1 MASSAYPYGM
11 VPTENLAAG
20 YNTQGFETLNIADGY
35 TTAIYFGDAVKKVT
49 GGTIEKDWA
58 GSNGADAAMTPIG
71 IFVGCRYINSIGYAV
86 DSQYWPGITT
96 GYTVYA
102 KVVTDPDAVFAI
114 QADGALDDGGSN
126 TGSEVNGLNAAIV
139 QTAGSAVFG
148 KSKNALDGSSCST
161 TNTLP
166 LRIVGL
172 VEEPNN
178 EWSDTYAN
186 VLVKWNVGHQ
196 YVSTTGV

>member
-11 VPTENLAAG
+11 VPVENLAAG

-35 TTAIYFGDAVKKVT
+35 ATAIYFGDVVKKVT
-49 GGTIEKDWA
+49 GGTIEKDTGTTA
-58 GSNGADAAMTPIG
+58 LTPIG
-71 IFVGCRYINSIGYAV
+71 IFVGCRYINSMGYAV

-96 GYTVYA
+96 GNTVFA

-114 QADGALDDGGSN
+114 QADGALTDGGSN

-139 QTAGSAVFG
+139 QTAGSATFG
-148 KSKNALDGSSCST
+148 KSKNALDGNSCST

>member
-11 VPTENLAAG
+11 VPVENLAAG

-35 TTAIYFGDAVKKVT
+35 STAIYFGDVVKKVT
-49 GGTIEKDWA
+49 GGTIEKDTGTTA
-58 GSNGADAAMTPIG
+58 LTPIG
-71 IFVGCRYINSIGYAV
+71 VFVGCRYINSIGYAV

-102 KVVTDPDAVFAI
+102 KVVTNPDAVFAI
-114 QADGALDDGGSN
+114 QADGALTDGGSN

-139 QTAGSAVFG
+139 QTAGSATFG

-178 EWSDTYAN
+178 EWTDTYAN

>member
-11 VPTENLAAG
+11 VPVENLAAG

-35 TTAIYFGDAVKKVT
+35 STAIYFGDVVKKVT
-49 GGTIEKDWA
+49 GGTIEKDGGTTA
-58 GSNGADAAMTPIG
+58 LTPIG

-102 KVVTDPDAVFAI
+102 KVVTDPNGVFAI
-114 QADGALDDGGSN
+114 QADGALTDGGSN

-139 QTAGSAVFG
+139 QTAGSATFG
-148 KSKNALDGSSCST
+148 KSKNALDGNSCST

>member
-1 MASSAYPYGM
+1 M
-11 VPTENLAAG
+11 VPVENLAAG

-35 TTAIYFGDAVKKVT
+35 STAIYFGDVVKKVT
-49 GGTIEKDWA
+49 GGTIEKDTGTTA
-58 GSNGADAAMTPIG
+58 LTPIG

-102 KVVTDPDAVFAI
+102 KVVTDPNGVFAI
-114 QADGALDDGGSN
+114 QADGALTDGGSN

-139 QTAGSAVFG
+139 QTAGSATFG
-148 KSKNALDGSSCST
+148 KSKNALDGNSCST

>member
-1 MASSAYPYGM
+1 MASSAYPFGM
-11 VPTENLAAG
+11 VPVENLAAG

-35 TTAIYFGDAVKKVT
+35 TTAIYFGDVVKKVT
-49 GGTIEKDWA
+49 GGTIEKDA
-58 GSNGADAAMTPIG
+58 GTTSLTPIG
-71 IFVGCRYINSIGYAV
+71 VFVGCRYINSIGYAV

-102 KVVTDPDAVFAI
+102 KVVTDPNAVFAI
-114 QADGALDDGGSN
+114 QASAALTDGGSN

-139 QTAGSAVFG
+139 QTAGSATFG
-148 KSKNALDGSSCST
+148 KSRNALNGSSCST
-161 TNTLP
+161 TNTLA

-172 VEEPNN
+172 IEEPNN
-178 EWSDTYAN
+178 AWTDTYAN
-186 VLVKWNVGHQ
+186 VLVKWNAGHQ

>member
-1 MASSAYPYGM
+1 MAASAYPFGM
-11 VPTENLAAG
+11 VPVENLSAG

-35 TTAIYFGDAVKKVT
+35 TTAIYFGDVVKKVT
-49 GGTIEKDWA
+49 GGTIEKDV
-58 GSNGADAAMTPIG
+58 GTTSLTPIG
-71 IFVGCRYINSIGYAV
+71 VFVGCRYINSIGYAI

-96 GYTVYA
+96 GYTVLA
-102 KVVTDPDAVFAI
+102 KVVTDPNAVFAI
-114 QADGALDDGGSN
+114 QADGALTDNGSN
-126 TGSEVNGLNAAIV
+126 TGSEVEGLNAAIV

-148 KSKNALDGSSCST
+148 KSKNALDGNSCST

>member
-11 VPTENLAAG
+11 VPVENLAAG
-20 YNTQGFETLNIADGY
+20 YNTQGFETLTIADGY
-35 TTAIYFGDAVKKVT
+35 STAIYFGDVVKKVT
-49 GGTIEKDWA
+49 GGTIEKDT
-58 GSNGADAAMTPIG
+58 GTTSLTPIG
-71 IFVGCRYINSIGYAV
+71 VFVGCRYINSIGYV
-86 DSQYWPGITT
+86 IDSQYWPGITT

-102 KVVTDPDAVFAI
+102 KVVTDPNAVFAI
-114 QADGALDDGGSN
+114 QANGALTDGGSN

-139 QTAGSAVFG
+139 QTAGSATFG
-148 KSKNALDGSSCST
+148 KSKNSLNGSSCST

>member
-1 MASSAYPYGM
+1 MASSAYPFGM

-35 TTAIYFGDAVKKVT
+35 TTAIYFGDVVKKVT
-49 GGTIEKDWA
+49 GGTIEKDTGTTA
-58 GSNGADAAMTPIG
+58 LTPIG
-71 IFVGCRYINSIGYAV
+71 VFVGCRYINSIGYAV
-86 DSQYWPGITT
+86 DSQYWPGGTT

-139 QTAGSAVFG
+139 QTAGSATFG
-148 KSKNALDGSSCST
+148 KSKNAIDGSSCST

-172 VEEPNN
+172 IEEPNN

>member
-11 VPTENLAAG
+11 VPVENLAAG

-35 TTAIYFGDAVKKVT
+35 STAIYFGDVVKKVT
-49 GGTIEKDWA
+49 GGTIEKDT
-58 GSNGADAAMTPIG
+58 GTTSLTPIG
-71 IFVGCRYINSIGYAV
+71 VFVGCRYINSIGYVV

-102 KVVTDPDAVFAI
+102 KVVTDPNAVFQIQGNDAVPQTAL
-114 QADGALDDGGSN
+114 GA
-126 TGSEVNGLNAAIV
+126 NAALY
-139 QTAGSAVFG
+139 QTNGSATFG
-148 KSKNALDGSSCST
+148 KSKNALDVSSIST
-161 TNTLP
+161 ASTLP

-172 VEEPNN
+172 VESPNN
-178 EWSDTYAN
+178 AWGDAYTD
-186 VLVKWNVGHQ
+186 VLVKWNAGHQ

>member
-1 MASSAYPYGM
+1 MASSAYPFGM
-11 VPTENLAAG
+11 VPVENLAAG

-35 TTAIYFGDAVKKVT
+35 TTAIYFGDVVKKVT
-49 GGTIEKDWA
+49 GGTIEKDA
-58 GSNGADAAMTPIG
+58 GTTSLTPIG
-71 IFVGCRYINSIGYAV
+71 VFVGCRYINSIGYAV
-86 DSQYWPGITT
+86 DSQYWPGVTT

-114 QADGALDDGGSN
+114 QADGALTDGGSN
-126 TGSEVNGLNAAIV
+126 TGSEVNGLNAALY

-148 KSKNALDGSSCST
+148 KSRNALQGSSCST
-161 TNTLP
+161 TDTLP

-172 VEEPNN
+172 IEEPNN
-178 EWSDTYAN
+178 AWTDTYAN
-186 VLVKWNVGHQ
+186 VLVKWNAGHQ

>member
-1 MASSAYPYGM
+1 MAASAYAFGM
-11 VPTENLAAG
+11 VPVENLSAG

-35 TTAIYFGDAVKKVT
+35 TTAIYFGDVVKKVT
-49 GGTIEKDWA
+49 GGTIEKDV
-58 GSNGADAAMTPIG
+58 GTTSLTPIG
-71 IFVGCRYINSIGYAV
+71 VFVGCRYINSIGYAV
-86 DSQYWPGITT
+86 DSQYWPGVTT

-114 QADGALDDGGSN
+114 QADGALTDGGSN

-148 KSKNALDGSSCST
+148 KSKNALDGNSCST

>member
-1 MASSAYPYGM
+1 MAASAYPFGM
-11 VPTENLAAG
+11 VPVENLSAG

-35 TTAIYFGDAVKKVT
+35 GTAIYFGDVVKKVT
-49 GGTIEKDWA
+49 GGTIEKD
-58 GSNGADAAMTPIG
+58 GGTTSLTPIG
-71 IFVGCRYINSIGYAV
+71 VFVGCRYINSIGYAV
-86 DSQYWPGITT
+86 DSQYWPGVTT

-114 QADGALDDGGSN
+114 QADGALTDGGSN
-126 TGSEVNGLNAAIV
+126 TGSEVNGLNTAIV

-148 KSKNALDGSSCST
+148 KSKNALDGSACST

>member
-1 MASSAYPYGM
+1 MASSAYPFGM

-35 TTAIYFGDAVKKVT
+35 TTAIYFGDVVKKVT
-49 GGTIEKDWA
+49 GGTIEKDA
-58 GSNGADAAMTPIG
+58 GTTSLTPIG
-71 IFVGCRYINSIGYAV
+71 VFVGCRYINSIGYAV
-86 DSQYWPGITT
+86 DSQYWPGVTT

-139 QTAGSAVFG
+139 QTAGSATFG

>member
-11 VPTENLAAG
+11 VPVENLAAG

-35 TTAIYFGDAVKKVT
+35 STAIYFGDVVKKVT
-49 GGTIEKDWA
+49 GGTIEKDTGTTA
-58 GSNGADAAMTPIG
+58 LTPIG

-102 KVVTDPDAVFAI
+102 KVVTDPNGVFAI
-114 QADGALDDGGSN
+114 QADGALTDGGSN

-139 QTAGSAVFG
+139 QTAGSATFG
-148 KSKNALDGSSCST
+148 KSKNALDGNSCST

>member
-1 MASSAYPYGM
+1 MASSAYPFGM
-11 VPTENLAAG
+11 VPVENLAAG

-35 TTAIYFGDAVKKVT
+35 TTAIYFGDVVKKVT
-49 GGTIEKDWA
+49 GGTIEKDA
-58 GSNGADAAMTPIG
+58 GTTSLTPIG
-71 IFVGCRYINSIGYAV
+71 VFVGCRYINSIGYAV

-102 KVVTDPDAVFAI
+102 KVVTDPNAVFAI
-114 QADGALDDGGSN
+114 QADGSLTDGGSN
-126 TGSEVNGLNAAIV
+126 TGSEVNGLNAALY
-139 QTAGSAVFG
+139 QTAGSATFG
-148 KSKNALDGSSCST
+148 KSRNSLQGSSCST

-172 VEEPNN
+172 VEQPNN
-178 EWSDTYAN
+178 EWTDTYAN
-186 VLVKWNVGHQ
+186 LLVKWNAGHQ

>member
-11 VPTENLAAG
+11 VPVENLAAG

-35 TTAIYFGDAVKKVT
+35 STAIYFGDVVKKVT
-49 GGTIEKDWA
+49 GGTIEKDTGTTA
-58 GSNGADAAMTPIG
+58 LTPIG

-102 KVVTDPDAVFAI
+102 KVVTDPNGVFAI
-114 QADGALDDGGSN
+114 QADGALTDNGSN

-139 QTAGSAVFG
+139 QTAGSATFG
-148 KSKNALDGSSCST
+148 KSKNALDGNSCST

-186 VLVKWNVGHQ
+186 VLVKWNAGHQ

>member
-11 VPTENLAAG
+11 VPVENLAAG

-35 TTAIYFGDAVKKVT
+35 STAIYFGDVVKKVT
-49 GGTIEKDWA
+49 GGTIEKDT
-58 GSNGADAAMTPIG
+58 GTTSLTPIG
-71 IFVGCRYINSIGYAV
+71 VFVGCRYINSIGYV
-86 DSQYWPGITT
+86 IDSQYWPGITT

-102 KVVTDPDAVFAI
+102 KVVTDPNAVFAI
-114 QADGALDDGGSN
+114 QANGALTDGGSN

-139 QTAGSAVFG
+139 QTAGSATFG
-148 KSKNALDGSSCST
+148 KSKNSLNGSSCST

-178 EWSDTYAN
+178 EWTDTYAN

>member
-1 MASSAYPYGM
+1 MAASAYPFGM
-11 VPTENLAAG
+11 VPVENLSAG

-35 TTAIYFGDAVKKVT
+35 GTAIYFGDVVKKVT
-49 GGTIEKDWA
+49 GGTIEKD
-58 GSNGADAAMTPIG
+58 GGTTSLTPIG
-71 IFVGCRYINSIGYAV
+71 VFVGCRYINSIGYAV
-86 DSQYWPGITT
+86 DSQYWPGVTT

-148 KSKNALDGSSCST
+148 KSKNALNGDSCST

-178 EWSDTYAN
+178 EWADTYAN

>member
-1 MASSAYPYGM
+1 MASSAYPFGM
-11 VPTENLAAG
+11 VPVENLAAG

-35 TTAIYFGDAVKKVT
+35 STAIYFGDVVKKVT
-49 GGTIEKDWA
+49 GGTIEKDT
-58 GSNGADAAMTPIG
+58 GTTSLTPIG
-71 IFVGCRYINSIGYAV
+71 VFVGCRYINSIGYV
-86 DSQYWPGITT
+86 IDSQYWPGITT

-102 KVVTDPDAVFAI
+102 KVVTDPNAVFAI
-114 QADGALDDGGSN
+114 QADGALTDGGSN

-139 QTAGSAVFG
+139 QTAGSATFG
-148 KSKNALDGSSCST
+148 KSKNSLNGSSCST

-186 VLVKWNVGHQ
+186 VLVKWNAGHQ

>member
-1 MASSAYPYGM
+1 MASSAYPFGM

-35 TTAIYFGDAVKKVT
+35 TTAIYFGDVVKKVT
-49 GGTIEKDWA
+49 GGTIEKDA
-58 GSNGADAAMTPIG
+58 GTSSLTPIG
-71 IFVGCRYINSIGYAV
+71 VFVGCRYINSIGYAV

-114 QADGALDDGGSN
+114 QADGALTDGGSN
-126 TGSEVNGLNAAIV
+126 TGSEVNGLNAALF

-148 KSKNALDGSSCST
+148 KSRNALDGNSCST

-172 VEEPNN
+172 IEEPNN
-178 EWSDTYAN
+178 AWTDTYAN
-186 VLVKWNVGHQ
+186 VLVKWNAGHQ

>member
-1 MASSAYPYGM
+1 MASSAYPFGM

-35 TTAIYFGDAVKKVT
+35 TTAIYFGDVVKKVT
-49 GGTIEKDWA
+49 GGTIEKDA
-58 GSNGADAAMTPIG
+58 GTSSLTPIG
-71 IFVGCRYINSIGYAV
+71 VFVGCRYINSIGYAV

-114 QADGALDDGGSN
+114 QADGALTDGGSN

-139 QTAGSAVFG
+139 QTAGSATFG
-148 KSKNALDGSSCST
+148 KSKNALDGNSCST

-172 VEEPNN
+172 VEQPNN

>member
-1 MASSAYPYGM
+1 MASSAYPFGM

-35 TTAIYFGDAVKKVT
+35 TTPIYFGDVVKKVT
-49 GGTIEKDWA
+49 GGTIQKDWA
-58 GSNGADAAMTPIG
+58 GSDGISTSLTPIG

-102 KVVTDPDAVFAI
+102 KVVTDPNAVFAI
-114 QADGALDDGGSN
+114 QADGALTDGGSN
-126 TGSEVNGLNAAIV
+126 TGSEVNGLNAALV
-139 QTAGSAVFG
+139 QTAGSATFG
-148 KSKNALDGSSCST
+148 KSRNALDGSSCST

-172 VEEPNN
+172 VEQPNN

>member
-1 MASSAYPYGM
+1 MAASAYPFGM
-11 VPTENLAAG
+11 VPVENLSAG

-35 TTAIYFGDAVKKVT
+35 TTAIYFGDVVKKVT
-49 GGTIEKDWA
+49 GGTIEKDV
-58 GSNGADAAMTPIG
+58 GTTSLTPIG
-71 IFVGCRYINSIGYAV
+71 VFVGCRYINSIGYAV
-86 DSQYWPGITT
+86 DSQYWPGVTT

-114 QADGALDDGGSN
+114 QADGALTDGGSN
-126 TGSEVNGLNAAIV
+126 TGSEVNGLNTAIV

-148 KSKNALDGSSCST
+148 KSKNALDGSACST

>member
-11 VPTENLAAG
+11 VPVENLAAG

-35 TTAIYFGDAVKKVT
+35 STAIYFGDVVKKVT
-49 GGTIEKDWA
+49 GGTIEKDT
-58 GSNGADAAMTPIG
+58 GTTSLTPIG
-71 IFVGCRYINSIGYAV
+71 VFVGCRYINSIGYV
-86 DSQYWPGITT
+86 IDSQYWPGITT

-102 KVVTDPDAVFAI
+102 KVVTDPNAVFAI
-114 QADGALDDGGSN
+114 QADGALTDGGSN

-139 QTAGSAVFG
+139 QTAGSATFG
-148 KSKNALDGSSCST
+148 KSKNALDGNSCST

-178 EWSDTYAN
+178 NWSDTYAN

>member
-1 MASSAYPYGM
+1 MASSAYPFGM

-35 TTAIYFGDAVKKVT
+35 TTAIYFGDVVKKVT
-49 GGTIEKDWA
+49 GGTIEKDA
-58 GSNGADAAMTPIG
+58 GTSSLTPIG
-71 IFVGCRYINSIGYAV
+71 VFVGCRYINSIGYAV

-114 QADGALDDGGSN
+114 QADGALTDGGSN

-148 KSKNALDGSSCST
+148 KSKNALDGNSCST

-172 VEEPNN
+172 IEEPNN

>member
-11 VPTENLAAG
+11 VPVENLAAG

-35 TTAIYFGDAVKKVT
+35 STAIYFGDVVKKVT
-49 GGTIEKDWA
+49 GGTIEKDT
-58 GSNGADAAMTPIG
+58 GTTSLTPIG
-71 IFVGCRYINSIGYAV
+71 VFVGCRYINSIGYV
-86 DSQYWPGITT
+86 IDSQYWPGITT

-102 KVVTDPDAVFAI
+102 KVVTDPNAVFAI
-114 QADGALDDGGSN
+114 QADGALTDGGSN

-139 QTAGSAVFG
+139 QTAGSATFG
-148 KSKNALDGSSCST
+148 KSKNALDGNSCST

-172 VEEPNN
+172 VEQPNN

-186 VLVKWNVGHQ
+186 VLVKWNAGHQ

>member
-1 MASSAYPYGM
+1 MASSAYPFGM

-35 TTAIYFGDAVKKVT
+35 GTAIYFGDVVKKVT
-49 GGTIEKDWA
+49 GGTIEKDA
-58 GSNGADAAMTPIG
+58 GTTSLTPIG
-71 IFVGCRYINSIGYAV
+71 VFVGCRYINSIGYAV
-86 DSQYWPGITT
+86 DSQYWPGVTT

-139 QTAGSAVFG
+139 QTAGSATFG

>member
-1 MASSAYPYGM
+1 MAASAYPFGM
-11 VPTENLAAG
+11 VPVVNLSAG

-35 TTAIYFGDAVKKVT
+35 TTAIYFGDVVKKVT
-49 GGTIEKDWA
+49 GGTIEKDV
-58 GSNGADAAMTPIG
+58 GTTSLTPIG
-71 IFVGCRYINSIGYAV
+71 VFVGCRYINSIGYAV
-86 DSQYWPGITT
+86 DSQYWPGVTT

-114 QADGALDDGGSN
+114 QADGALTDGGSN
-126 TGSEVNGLNAAIV
+126 TGSEVNGLNTAIV

-148 KSKNALDGSSCST
+148 KSKNALDGSACST

>member
-1 MASSAYPYGM
+1 MASSAYPFGM

-35 TTAIYFGDAVKKVT
+35 TTAIYFGDVVKKVT
-49 GGTIEKDWA
+49 GGTIEKDA
-58 GSNGADAAMTPIG
+58 GTTSLTPIG
-71 IFVGCRYINSIGYAV
+71 VFVGCRYINSIGYAV

-114 QADGALDDGGSN
+114 QADGALTDGGSN

-139 QTAGSAVFG
+139 QTAGSATFG

-172 VEEPNN
+172 IEQPNN

>member
-35 TTAIYFGDAVKKVT
+35 STPIYFGDVVKKVT
-49 GGTIEKDWA
+49 GGTIEKDV
-58 GSNGADAAMTPIG
+58 GTTSLTPIG
-71 IFVGCRYINSIGYAV
+71 VFVGCRYINSIGYAV
-86 DSQYWPGITT
+86 DSQYWPAVTT

-102 KVVTDPDAVFAI
+102 KVVTDPNGVFAI
-114 QADGALDDGGSN
+114 QANAALTDGGSN

-148 KSKNALDGSSCST
+148 KSKNALSGSSCST

-172 VEEPNN
+172 VEQPNN

>member
-1 MASSAYPYGM
+1 MASSAYPFGM
-11 VPTENLAAG
+11 VPVENLAAG

-35 TTAIYFGDAVKKVT
+35 STAIYFGDVVKKVT
-49 GGTIEKDWA
+49 GGTIEKDT
-58 GSNGADAAMTPIG
+58 GTTSLTPIG
-71 IFVGCRYINSIGYAV
+71 VFVGCRYINSIGYAV

-102 KVVTDPDAVFAI
+102 KVVTDPNAVFAI
-114 QADGALDDGGSN
+114 QADGALTDGGSN

-139 QTAGSAVFG
+139 QTAGSATFG
-148 KSKNALDGSSCST
+148 KSKNSLNGSSCST

-172 VEEPNN
+172 VEQPNN

-186 VLVKWNVGHQ
+186 VLVKWNAGHQ

>member
-11 VPTENLAAG
+11 VPVENLAAG

-35 TTAIYFGDAVKKVT
+35 GTAIYFGDVVKKVT
-49 GGTIEKDWA
+49 GGTIEKDT
-58 GSNGADAAMTPIG
+58 GTTSLTPIG
-71 IFVGCRYINSIGYAV
+71 VFVGCRYINSIGYV
-86 DSQYWPGITT
+86 IDSQYWPAITT

-102 KVVTDPDAVFAI
+102 KVVTDPNAVFAI
-114 QADGALDDGGSN
+114 QANGALTDGGSN

-139 QTAGSAVFG
+139 QTAGSATFG
-148 KSKNALDGSSCST
+148 KSKNSLNGSSCST

-178 EWSDTYAN
+178 SWDDTYAN

>member
-1 MASSAYPYGM
+1 MASSAYPFGM
-11 VPTENLAAG
+11 VPVENLAAG

-49 GGTIEKDWA
+49 GGTIEKDV
-58 GSNGADAAMTPIG
+58 GTTSLTPIG
-71 IFVGCRYINSIGYAV
+71 VFVGCRYINSIGYAV

-114 QADGALDDGGSN
+114 QADGALTDGGSN

-139 QTAGSAVFG
+139 QTAGSATFG
-148 KSKNALDGSSCST
+148 KSKNALDGNSCST

-172 VEEPNN
+172 IEEPNN

>member
-1 MASSAYPYGM
+1 MAASAYPFGM
-11 VPTENLAAG
+11 VPVENLSAG

-35 TTAIYFGDAVKKVT
+35 TTAIYFGDVVKKVT
-49 GGTIEKDWA
+49 GGTIEKDV
-58 GSNGADAAMTPIG
+58 GTTSLTPIG
-71 IFVGCRYINSIGYAV
+71 VFVGCRYINSIGYAV
-86 DSQYWPGITT
+86 DSQYWPGVTT

-114 QADGALDDGGSN
+114 QADGALTDGGSN

-148 KSKNALDGSSCST
+148 KSKNALDGSACST

>member
-1 MASSAYPYGM
+1 MASSAYPFGM
-11 VPTENLAAG
+11 VPVENLAAG

-35 TTAIYFGDAVKKVT
+35 STPIYFGDVVKKVT
-49 GGTIEKDWA
+49 GGTIQKDT
-58 GSNGADAAMTPIG
+58 GTTSLTPIG
-71 IFVGCRYINSIGYAV
+71 VFVGCRYINSIGYAV

-102 KVVTDPDAVFAI
+102 KVVTDPNAVFAI
-114 QADGALDDGGSN
+114 QADAALTDGGSN

-139 QTAGSAVFG
+139 QTAGSATFG
-148 KSKNALDGSSCST
+148 KSKNALNGSSCST

-172 VEEPNN
+172 VEQPNN
-178 EWSDTYAN
+178 EWTDTYAN
-186 VLVKWNVGHQ
+186 VLVKWNAGHQ

>member
-1 MASSAYPYGM
+1 MAASAYPFGM
-11 VPTENLAAG
+11 VPVENLSAG

-35 TTAIYFGDAVKKVT
+35 TTAIYFGDVVKKVT
-49 GGTIEKDWA
+49 GGTIEKDV
-58 GSNGADAAMTPIG
+58 GTTSLTPIG
-71 IFVGCRYINSIGYAV
+71 VFVGCRYINSIGYAV
-86 DSQYWPGITT
+86 DSQYWPGVTT

-114 QADGALDDGGSN
+114 QADGALTDGGSN

>member
-1 MASSAYPYGM
+1 MASSAYPFGM
-11 VPTENLAAG
+11 VPVENLAAG

-35 TTAIYFGDAVKKVT
+35 STAIYFGDVVKKVT
-49 GGTIEKDWA
+49 GGTIEKDTGTTA
-58 GSNGADAAMTPIG
+58 LTPIG
-71 IFVGCRYINSIGYAV
+71 VFVGCRYINSIGYAV

-102 KVVTDPDAVFAI
+102 KVVTDPNAVFAI
-114 QADGALDDGGSN
+114 QADGALTDGGSN

-139 QTAGSAVFG
+139 QTAGSATFG
-148 KSKNALDGSSCST
+148 KSKNALDGNSCST

-172 VEEPNN
+172 VEQPNN

-186 VLVKWNVGHQ
+186 VLVKWNAGHQ

>member
-11 VPTENLAAG
+11 VPVENLAAG
-20 YNTQGFETLNIADGY
+20 YNTQGFETLTIADGY
-35 TTAIYFGDAVKKVT
+35 STAIYFGDVVKKVT
-49 GGTIEKDWA
+49 GGTIEKDTGTTA
-58 GSNGADAAMTPIG
+58 LTPIG

-102 KVVTDPDAVFAI
+102 KVVTDPNGVFAI
-114 QADGALDDGGSN
+114 QASTSLTDGGSN

-139 QTAGSAVFG
+139 QTAGSATFG
-148 KSKNALDGSSCST
+148 KSKNALNGSSCST

-178 EWSDTYAN
+178 NWSDTYAN
-186 VLVKWNVGHQ
+186 VLVKWNAGHQ